1 MLRRIFSLSN
11 LLVGTALLLAGFAL
25 GWFSGTGRIT
35 LVNDLLALAG
45 PGYGASPIM
54 PADLRGEFTPFWESW
69 NLVEHEFYTRQP
81 LDRQRMVRGA
91 IKGMLASLDD
101 PYTVY
106 QEPDLAAL
114 TSDYMQGSSG
124 GIGVYIRIDSGKA
137 LIDKVLKNTPA
148 MRAGLKQNDAIV
160 KIDTQEIEPLIAGLD
175 INQATVKVAS
185 KVRGPQGSSVRL
197 TIRRGA
203 EAPFEVALTREEI
216 VVSSV
221 KSELLDSK
229 LAYIQITDFKA
240 STTADFDD
248 ALRELLPQQPKGLI
262 LDLRNNPG
270 GYLTNAQEVL
280 GRLYSGV
287 ALYET
292 DREGGLKA
300 LDTIG
305 GPSDT
310 RAFDLPVVV
319 LVNGNSASASEIV
332 AGALRDARKNTYL
345 LGEKTYGKGSVQNI
359 HPLSD
364 KGSARITIAHWL
376 TPNKSEIHKIGITP
390 AEVVPY
396 NEDPASSA
404 PCVADKRPSAGQAA
418 CPDSQ
423 LAAAIRL
430 LQSPSAGASAAATK

>member
-11 LLVGTALLLAGFAL
+11 LLVGIAMLLVGFAF

-35 LVNDLLALAG
+35 LVNNLLALAG

-54 PADLRGEFTPFWESW
+54 PADLRDEFTPFWESW
-69 NLVEHEFYTRQP
+69 NLIEHEFYTRQP
-81 LDRQRMVRGA
+81 LDRQRMARGA

-124 GIGVYIRIDSGKA
+124 GIGVYIRISDGKA
-137 LIDKVLKNTPA
+137 LVDKVLKNTPA
-148 MRAGLKQNDAIV
+148 MRAGLKQDDTIV
-160 KIDTQEIEPLIAGLD
+160 KIDDQAIEPLIAGLD

-185 KVRGPQGSSVRL
+185 KIRGPQGSSVRL
-197 TIRRGA
+197 TIQRDA
-203 EAPFEVALTREEI
+203 EGPFEITLTREEI

-221 KSELLDSK
+221 KSQTLDNK
-229 LAYIQITDFKA
+229 LAYIQITDFKS
-240 STTADFDD
+240 STTTDFDE
-248 ALRELLPQQPKGLI
+248 ALRELLPQHPKGLI

-270 GYLTNAQEVL
+270 GYLINAQEVL

-292 DREGGLKA
+292 DREGALKA
-300 LDTIG
+300 LDTIS
-305 GPSDT
+305 GPADT

-332 AGALRDARKNTYL
+332 AGALRDARKHTYL

-359 HPLSD
+359 HALSD

-376 TPNKSEIHKIGITP
+376 TPNKTEIHKIGITP
-390 AEVVPY
+390 AQVVPY

-404 PCVADKRPSAGQAA
+404 PCVADKRPSAGQTS

-423 LAAAIRL
+423 LAAAISL
-430 LQSPSAGASAAATK
+430 LQSQPGGESASAAK